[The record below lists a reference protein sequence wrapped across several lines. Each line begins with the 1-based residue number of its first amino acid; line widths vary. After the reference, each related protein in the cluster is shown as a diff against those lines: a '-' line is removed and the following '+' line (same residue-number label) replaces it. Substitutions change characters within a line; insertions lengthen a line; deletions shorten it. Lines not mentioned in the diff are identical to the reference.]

1 MNEIKAV
8 QMKHGQTELE
18 GRKKQLEAVG
28 GTPSWASL
36 IAKMYPGTS
45 HWQ

>member
-8 QMKHGQTELE
+8 QMKHWQTELE

-28 GTPSWASL
+28 GTPSWAGL
-36 IAKMYPGTS
+36 IAEENVT
-45 HWQ
+45 